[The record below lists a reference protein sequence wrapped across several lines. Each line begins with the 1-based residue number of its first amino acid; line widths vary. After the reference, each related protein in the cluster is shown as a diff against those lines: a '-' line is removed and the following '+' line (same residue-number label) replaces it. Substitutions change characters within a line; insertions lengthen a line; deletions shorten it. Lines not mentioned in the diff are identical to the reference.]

1 MRLPPLPDTDAD
13 AADSWYYTVDQM
25 VAIRREAFIAGLEE
39 AEKVC
44 IEQSTAADK
53 RWRGDAYDDGSC
65 DMAAALAA
73 DILKLKEKI
82 E

>member
-1 MRLPPLPDTDAD
+1 MKLPELMPIDLEA
-13 AADSWYYTVDQM
+13 SNEELENQVR
-25 VAIRREAFIAGLEE
+25 AIQREAAIWALEE

-44 IEQSTAADK
+44 IEQSTAAYK
-53 RWRGDAYDDGSC
+53 LWRDEGGAYDDGGC

-73 DILKLKEKI
+73 DILKLKKQI